1 VEEIHAHFRKFK
13 EAKDKYEI
21 LPDNTWNFDETGWR
35 IRCLQGRIVFTFLN
49 VTAVYMSDL
58 DVREI
63 YTGLEAINNGG
74 RKVPSILILP
84 RTELLEHYFNNNIDS
99 EVLFGTNKET
109 GSSYT
114 ND

>member
-1 VEEIHAHFRKFK
+1 VEEIRAHFRKFK

-35 IRCLQGRIVFTFLN
+35 IKCLQGRIVFTFPN
-49 VTAVYMSDL
+49 VAAVYMFDL
-58 DVREI
+58 NVREMC
-63 YTGLEAINNGG
+63 TGLEAISSG
-74 RKVPSILILP
+74 RRKASSMLILL
-84 RTELLEHYFNNNIDS
+84 RTKLLKYYFNNNIDF